1 MIILPDKTIPRSRFL
16 LPIKAREW
24 QRVSNGKTRFRIRG
38 RLRDG
43 HIVWV
48 GWFDDRDDFD
58 AFLWGLFTG
67 SLRREEELWELPTP
81 AWHPG
86 YFENL
91 TYEFATVTFL
101 TSPTGSNQTY
111 NVPSDWDS
119 SNNSIETIGAGGG
132 GGGGVSNYGGGGG
145 GGAYSKITNLSLT
158 PGGTATYQIGTG
170 GAAST
175 AGGDTWFN
183 GTTLGGSSV
192 GAKGGGLGATANP
205 SPSGGA
211 GGASGS
217 GVGTTKNS
225 GGDGSSTTSKGG
237 GGGGAAG
244 PNGNGTSAAANSA
257 NGGSGDNGSGG
268 AGGTGGGSPT
278 AGGNGT
284 EYDAT
289 HGSGG
294 GGGGNTVNTAGATG
308 GNYGGGGG
316 GGQNAVGG
324 AGIAGLIVVTYTA
337 FTPLPAIAQSW
348 NARSRI
354 VMVGY

>member
-1 MIILPDKTIPRSRFL
+1 MIILPDKTIARARFL
-16 LPIKAREW
+16 MPMKAR
-24 QRVSNGKTRFRIRG
+24 RNAAIVTKFTLTARLNDGKV
-38 RLRDG
+38 
-43 HIVWV
+43 VWRCV
-48 GWFDDRDDFD
+48 FDDRDDLD
-58 AFLWGLFTG
+58 AFLWAIARGTLKYE
-67 SLRREEELWELPTP
+67 RELWDLPSP
-81 AWHPG
+81 AWRPDIG
-86 YFENL
+86 EQLDYI
-91 TYEFATVTFL
+91 YAVTSFL

-111 NVPSDWDS
+111 NVPSDWNS

-132 GGGGVSNYGGGGG
+132 GGGGASAYGGGGG

-192 GAKGGGLGATANP
+192 GAKGGGLGGTANP
-205 SPSGGA
+205 SPSGGT

-244 PNGNGTSAAANSA
+244 PNGNGTSASANSA
-257 NGGSGDNGSGG
+257 NGGSGDTGSGG
-268 AGGTGGGSPT
+268 AGGTGGASPT

-284 EYDAT
+284 EFDAT

-294 GGGGNTVNTAGATG
+294 GGGGQTSNTTGANG

-316 GGQNAVGG
+316 GGQNGAGG
-324 AGIAGLIVVTYTA
+324 AGIAGLIVIIYTPGGGV
-337 FTPLPAIAQSW
+337 FPTNSPMLG
-348 NARSRI
+348 
-354 VMVGY
+354 M